1 MKRIKISDLGKGNA
15 LTCLNEVYE
24 DSNDKEKIIDL
35 ENGCELVVEGDYKKL
50 FAYNDWVLHEQTG
63 VYGPVRIYVRRKK

>member
-1 MKRIKISDLGKGNA
+1 MSDLGKGNA

-35 ENGCELVVEGDYKKL
+35 ENGYELVVEGDYKKSL
-50 FAYNDWVLHEQTG
+50 NYSGEILEIVSTG
-63 VYGPVRIYVRRKK
+63 HDPVRIYIREKK

>member
-1 MKRIKISDLGKGNA
+1 MSDLGKGNC
-15 LTCLNEVYE
+15 LTCLNEIYE
-24 DSNDKEKIIDL
+24 DSDDKEKKVKEKIIDL
-35 ENGCELVVEGDYKKL
+35 ENDCELVVEGDYKKL